1 MKVTDSPRMASLSS
15 MFNFLDTESISNAP
29 DDRRCQIAFKPEN
42 GPAVCESYSITVKTY
57 LRLLSGK

>member
-1 MKVTDSPRMASLSS
+1 MATQSS
-15 MFNFLDTESISNAP
+15 MFNFLDTETIGSGP